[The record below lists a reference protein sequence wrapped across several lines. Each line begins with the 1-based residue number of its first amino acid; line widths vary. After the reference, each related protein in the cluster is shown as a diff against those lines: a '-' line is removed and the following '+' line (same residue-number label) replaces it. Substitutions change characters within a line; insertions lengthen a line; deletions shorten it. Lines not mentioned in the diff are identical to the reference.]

1 MKRLITKRQEQ
12 ILRLV
17 HHDFDGLSQTEAA
30 KKLNISQ
37 SVISDVLERI
47 KKVMPHFFPI
57 LTKLEAKR
65 HHLYCVEGW
74 SVEEIAEHFEVTPDS
89 VYKALQRA
97 KGKGA
102 CFTEPKGRVLSYSP
116 DMDADV
122 IHKF

>member
-1 MKRLITKRQEQ
+1 MKRAITKRQEQ

-30 KKLNISQ
+30 VKLGVNQ
-37 SVISDVLERI
+37 SVISDALKRVE
-47 KKVMPHFFPI
+47 KAFPHFFPI
-57 LTKLEAKR
+57 LTRLEAER

-89 VYKALQRA
+89 IYKALQRA

-122 IHKF
+122 VYKF